1 VASSNDES
9 AQAPQV
15 EEAERSQKVFTVL
28 PDGIAKGQ
36 RPDAGTKESP
46 GPESGPPLTGM
57 PPTQQQSKEYQPPA
71 QEE

>member
-1 VASSNDES
+1 MASSNDES

-46 GPESGPPLTGM
+46 GS
-57 PPTQQQSKEYQPPA
+57 
-71 QEE
+71 